1 MQLDIENQFGN
12 NFNNCMHNP
21 AILTPLQYGVYFV
34 IIGGAM
40 LLPLTITDERLE
52 MYPERWR
59 MYPWLITLRNAP
71 NAIAIGIIVP
81 IVFYVKDKRARSY
94 IKREFWDWAPD
105 CIQLHNPYQ
114 PKINIIM
121 KSKINVSDVT
131 GRPED
136 ANEVFEESN
145 PNAIEVVA
153 HSVIAKDDL
162 VSSTH
167 FFKQLDN
174 TKLFHAPITVYYF

>member
-21 AILTPLQYGVYFV
+21 AILTPLQYGVYFI
-34 IIGGAM
+34 IIGAAM

-52 MYPERWR
+52 MYP
-59 MYPWLITLRNAP
+59 WLITLRNAP
-71 NAIAIGIIVP
+71 NAITTGLIIP
-81 IVFYVKDKRARSY
+81 IVFYVKDKRARNY

-121 KSKINVSDVT
+121 KSKINANDVN
-131 GRPED
+131 GRS
-136 ANEVFEESN
+136 EETNKVLEASN
-145 PNAIEVVA
+145 PDAIGVVA
-153 HSVIAKDDL
+153 RSVDAKDDF
-162 VSSTH
+162 VSAY
-167 FFKQLDN
+167 FFLIN
-174 TKLFHAPITVYYF
+174 